1 MSTRARNEHE
11 MSTRARNEHEMSTQ
25 LWYENPI
32 VGFQTLEPYTL
43 YKLECLVTFILHK
56 KGENKTEKN
65 YFARIFR
72 KNKKKEIFGRKQIW
86 LTEQNVEKI
95 SEDAHIFIAN
105 EYDGYSNKL
114 SIIPVLSI
122 PIEFQKTFE
131 LEEHNIEVA

>member
-1 MSTRARNEHE
+1 

-25 LWYENPI
+25 SWYGIPI
-32 VGFQTLEPYTL
+32 VGFQTLEPYTV
-43 YKLECLVTFILHK
+43 YKLECLVTLILYK
-56 KGENKTEKN
+56 KGKNKTEKN

-72 KNKKKEIFGRKQIW
+72 KNKKKEICDRKQIW
-86 LTEQNVEKI
+86 LTEKNVEKI

-105 EYDGYSNKL
+105 EYDGYRNKL

-131 LEEHNIEVA
+131 LEEHKIEVA